1 MEKRKTA
8 VIIAAAGKGTRMG
21 GGIPKQFMKI
31 SGIPMIIRTI
41 GAFANAGCSDRIFV
55 VAGKDQLDETAKLVG
70 EYGLADRVS
79 LVEGGARRQDSIYAG
94 LKAAAETDAEYV
106 LIHDGA
112 RPFIHRETIL
122 AVLDAAEKHG
132 AAVAAVPV
140 KDSMRRSSGAVDR
153 EGLYSVQTPQ
163 GFRMKLILFA
173 YEKAEKE
180 GFEATDDAT
189 VAENAG
195 FGVEIVDGT
204 YDNIKVTT
212 KEDMPM
218 EMRAGTG
225 FDVHGFTEGRP
236 LVLGGVTIPYD
247 KGLEGHSDADVLTHA
262 VMDALLGAA
271 SAGDIGKH
279 FPDTEDSW
287 KNVSSM
293 IHPEKTKEIIKNEG
307 YTPSNI
313 DVTLIAERPKI
324 SAYTETME
332 ENIAKVLGIDKS
344 AVSVKAT
351 TTEGLGFT
359 GRGEGIAAQAVC
371 MINK

>member
-1 MEKRKTA
+1 MKNRQDTLMETRKTA

-41 GAFANAGCSDRIFV
+41 GAFVNAGCSDRIFV
-55 VAGKDQLDETAKLVG
+55 VAGKDQLDETGKLVA
-70 EYGLADRVS
+70 EYGYADRVS
-79 LVEGGARRQDSIYAG
+79 LVEGGARRQDSIYEG
-94 LKAAAETDAEYV
+94 LKAAAETNAEYV

-112 RPFIHRETIL
+112 RPFI
-122 AVLDAAEKHG
+122 
-132 AAVAAVPV
+132 
-140 KDSMRRSSGAVDR
+140 
-153 EGLYSVQTPQ
+153 QTPQ

-247 KGLEGHSDADVLTHA
+247 KGLDGHSDADVLTHA

-279 FPDTEDSW
+279 FPDTDDSW

-293 IHPEKTKEIIKNEG
+293 VLLEKTSEIIRNEG

-324 SAYTETME
+324 SAYTGEME
-332 ENIAKVLGIDKS
+332 ENIAGALGIPKS

>member
-1 MEKRKTA
+1 METRKTA

-41 GAFANAGCSDRIFV
+41 GAFADAGCSDRIFV
-55 VAGKDQLDETAKLVG
+55 VAGKDQTEAAGKLME
-70 EYGLADRVS
+70 EYGLAENVTI
-79 LVEGGARRQDSIYAG
+79 VEGGERRQDSIYEG
-94 LKAAAETDAEYV
+94 LKQVAGTDAEYV

-112 RPFIHRETIL
+112 RPFVHRETIL
-122 AVLDAAEKHG
+122 AVLEAAVRHG

-140 KDSMRRSSGAVDR
+140 KDSMRRVKGSVDR
-153 EGLYSVQTPQ
+153 EGLYAVQTPQ
-163 GFRMKLILFA
+163 GFRMDLILFA
-173 YEKAEKE
+173 YEKAQKE
-180 GFEATDDAT
+180 GLEATDDAT

-218 EMRAGTG
+218 EMRVGTG

-271 SAGDIGKH
+271 AAGDIGKH
-279 FPDTEDSW
+279 FPDTDDSW

-293 IHPEKTKEIIKNEG
+293 ALLEKTNEIIKAEG
-307 YTPSNI
+307 YKPSNI

-324 SAYTETME
+324 SEYTEQME
-332 ENIAKVLGIDKS
+332 NNIAEVLGIDPA
-344 AVSVKAT
+344 AVSVKGT

-371 MINK
+371 SITK

>member
-1 MEKRKTA
+1 METRKTA

-41 GAFANAGCSDRIFV
+41 GAFAEAGCSDRIFV
-55 VAGKDQLDETAKLVG
+55 VAGKDQTEAAGKLME
-70 EYGLADRVS
+70 EYGLAENVTI
-79 LVEGGARRQDSIYAG
+79 VEGGERRQDSIYEGLTQVAG
-94 LKAAAETDAEYV
+94 TDAEYV

-112 RPFIHRETIL
+112 RPFVHRETIL
-122 AVLDAAEKHG
+122 AVLEAAVRHG

-140 KDSMRRSSGAVDR
+140 KDSMRRVKGSVDR
-153 EGLYSVQTPQ
+153 EGLYAVQTPQ
-163 GFRMKLILFA
+163 GFRMDLILFA
-173 YEKAEKE
+173 YEKAQKE
-180 GFEATDDAT
+180 GLEATDDAT

-218 EMRAGTG
+218 EMRVGTG

-271 SAGDIGKH
+271 AAGDIGKH
-279 FPDTEDSW
+279 FPDTDDSW

-293 IHPEKTKEIIKNEG
+293 ALLEKTNEIIKAEG
-307 YTPSNI
+307 YKPSNI

-324 SAYTETME
+324 SEYTEQME
-332 ENIAKVLGIDKS
+332 NNIAEVLGIDPA
-344 AVSVKAT
+344 AVSVKGT

-371 MINK
+371 SITK

>member
-1 MEKRKTA
+1 MEIRKTA
-8 VIIAAAGKGTRMG
+8 VIIAAAGRGTRMG

-41 GAFANAGCSDRIFV
+41 GAFAEAGCSDRIFV
-55 VAGKDQLDETAKLVG
+55 VAGKDQIKETGKLLG
-70 EYGLADRVS
+70 SYGLSDSVS
-79 LVEGGARRQDSIYAG
+79 IVEGGARRQDSIYEG
-94 LKAAAETDAEYV
+94 LKEAAKTDAEYV

-112 RPFIHRETIL
+112 RPFIHKETIL
-122 AVLDAAEKHG
+122 AVLEAAEKHG

-140 KDSMRRSSGAVDR
+140 KDSMRREEGSVER
-153 EGLYSVQTPQ
+153 EGLYAVQTPQ
-163 GFRMKLILFA
+163 GFGMDLILSA

-180 GFEATDDAT
+180 GFEATDDAA

-195 FGVEIVDGT
+195 AHVRIVEGT

-212 KEDMPM
+212 KEDVPM
-218 EMRAGTG
+218 EIRAGTG

-236 LVLGGVTIPYD
+236 LVLGGVNIPYD

-271 SAGDIGKH
+271 AAGDIGKH
-279 FPDTEDSW
+279 FPDTDDSW
-287 KNVSSM
+287 KNISSM
-293 IHPEKTKEIIKNEG
+293 DLLEKTNEIIRAEG

-313 DVTLIAERPKI
+313 DVTLIAEQPKI
-324 SAYTETME
+324 SPYTDQME
-332 ENIAKVLGIDKS
+332 KNIAKVLGIEKE
-344 AVSVKAT
+344 AVSVKGT

-371 MINK
+371 TISK

>member
-1 MEKRKTA
+1 MEIRKTA
-8 VIIAAAGKGTRMG
+8 VIIAAAGRGTRMG

-41 GAFANAGCSDRIFV
+41 GAFAEAGCSDRIFV
-55 VAGKDQLDETAKLVG
+55 VAGKDQIKETGKLLG
-70 EYGLADRVS
+70 SYGFSDSVS
-79 LVEGGARRQDSIYAG
+79 IVEGGARRQDSIYEG
-94 LKAAAETDAEYV
+94 LKEAAKTDAEYV

-112 RPFIHRETIL
+112 RPFIHKETIL
-122 AVLDAAEKHG
+122 AVLEAAEKHG

-140 KDSMRRSSGAVDR
+140 KDSMRREEGSVER
-153 EGLYSVQTPQ
+153 EGLYAVQTPQ
-163 GFRMKLILFA
+163 GFGMDLILSA

-180 GFEATDDAT
+180 GFEATDDAA

-195 FGVEIVDGT
+195 AHVRIVEGT

-212 KEDMPM
+212 KEDVPM
-218 EMRAGTG
+218 EIRAGTG

-236 LVLGGVTIPYD
+236 LVLGGVNIPYD

-271 SAGDIGKH
+271 AAGDIGKH
-279 FPDTEDSW
+279 FPDTDDSW
-287 KNVSSM
+287 KNISSM
-293 IHPEKTKEIIKNEG
+293 DLLEKTNEIIRAEG

-313 DVTLIAERPKI
+313 DVTLIAEQPKI
-324 SAYTETME
+324 SPYTDQME
-332 ENIAKVLGIDKS
+332 ENIAKVLGIEKT
-344 AVSVKAT
+344 AVSVKGT

-371 MINK
+371 TISK